1 MNRWKQ
7 HIPQGVQDY
16 LPGECYN
23 KRRIEQIIRKTFY
36 TGGYDEIES
45 PVFEYYDVFTGDKEY
60 IEQENMFK
68 IVEAGGRIQVLRPDI
83 TMPIA
88 RIVGTKLKSLEA
100 PIRLS
105 YLSNV
110 YRYEEL
116 QTGKQREIAQAGIE
130 LLGVG
135 SPEGDGEVIA
145 TAIQCFINLG
155 LEDFLIEIGQ
165 VEFFKGL
172 VEDAGLNPEE
182 AEQLRLLIEEKNQL
196 MLEMFLKEFPMDK
209 KLKGILMDLPSMYGD
224 VDVLERGAEYT
235 KNPRC
240 QRAIANIRQVHEVL
254 KDYGL
259 EEFITFDLGMLHSL
273 NYYTG
278 IIFKG
283 FTRDLGFTICGGG
296 RYDNLLSEF
305 GRNLPATGFAMG
317 LKRLLMALDRQGK
330 LLDLPSVDT
339 LVVFDTE
346 NRRRGYQ
353 LAQKIREE
361 GRRVE
366 LLSRDGESINPQE
379 YARIRNISNIIDLS
393 EKDRGD
399 YKW

>member
-1 MNRWKQ
+1 
-7 HIPQGVQDY
+7 
-16 LPGECYN
+16 
-23 KRRIEQIIRKTFY
+23 
-36 TGGYDEIES
+36 
-45 PVFEYYDVFTGDKEY
+45 
-60 IEQENMFK
+60 MFK

-145 TAIQCFINLG
+145 TAIQCFLNLG

-224 VDVLERGAEYT
+224 VDVLGGERV
-235 KNPRC
+235 PSPPVS
-240 QRAIANIRQVHEVL
+240 RAIRIFVANL
-254 KDYGL
+254 KGYGL
-259 EEFITFDLGMLHSL
+259 EIHHLRPCMLHSL
-273 NYYTG
+273 TIAG
-278 IIFKG
+278 IIRLYQG
-283 FTRDLGFTICGGG
+283 FGFYYLRG
-296 RYDNLLSEF
+296 R
-305 GRNLPATGFAMG
+305 
-317 LKRLLMALDRQGK
+317 
-330 LLDLPSVDT
+330 
-339 LVVFDTE
+339 
-346 NRRRGYQ
+346 
-353 LAQKIREE
+353 KI
-361 GRRVE
+361 
-366 LLSRDGESINPQE
+366 
-379 YARIRNISNIIDLS
+379 
-393 EKDRGD
+393 
-399 YKW
+399 